1 MEKLNKLRILIL
13 CMIILP
19 LGCTPPAKEL
29 AKHEKQS
36 PLVVFLVRHAEKLEY
51 SMEKDSDLT
60 EEGYIRANE
69 LARTLADAEI
79 EYVHSTD
86 LIRTRNTAAPV
97 AALFGL
103 ELELYAKSDLY
114 DLADKIES
122 SGGRHLVVG
131 HSNTTPMLV
140 EILGGEPG
148 LPIAEATE
156 YDRLY
161 ILTISK
167 GGVNT
172 VLLRYGRSCSSE
184 LSRISASSRL
194 VPQTSGSAL
203 N

>member
-1 MEKLNKLRILIL
+1 M
-13 CMIILP
+13 
-19 LGCTPPAKEL
+19 
-29 AKHEKQS
+29 
-36 PLVVFLVRHAEKLEY
+36 
-51 SMEKDSDLT
+51 
-60 EEGYIRANE
+60 

-86 LIRTRNTAAPV
+86 LIRTRNTAVPV

-103 ELELYAKSDLY
+103 ELELYANSGLH
-114 DLADKIES
+114 DLAEKLQTL
-122 SGGRHLVVG
+122 GGRHLVVG

-148 LPIAEATE
+148 LPIIEATE

-161 ILTISK
+161 VLTISK
-167 GGVNT
+167 GEVNT
-172 VLLRYGRSCSSE
+172 VLLRYGESCSSE
-184 LSRISASSRL
+184 LNKISASSLL